1 MGIYYDIF
9 YDRDDPKK
17 AYKIPY
23 AGDYFQSECTIGK
36 TKLKRVGDSGNVY
49 TYNTDYGEDGVPK
62 GIKSTEF
69 FKQFGADTYNNKV
82 IFLSGLDGGYDNGVG
97 ATPYIRI
104 DRQHYPTTNWG
115 RNVYRSSFDFVAL
128 GGKFRFQIYV
138 IWDGT
143 EASNTGL
150 HVVPNF
156 TYGDFK
162 EDRMSYILM
171 PNSIRDMLEHYV
183 DSANDSSHVDD
194 GYLYQSSYVA
204 VTSQYYTG
212 TAYSIADGG
221 AYVSEYGNVNLYTKK
236 YTKSEVDD
244 FINHVKNDTADVDSD
259 NNTHDTSGGN
269 DGDGDGNVPSGDVI
283 KLPDIP
289 TKNIVGTGLLHGY
302 VVSDSEL
309 HNLSDWL
316 WQDDIMKY
324 LSSLFSQNPLE
335 CIINTNLLP
344 FTPTSSGSENII
356 VGGKIST
363 ATGGKLSTQ
372 YMSFNFNYDGLKS
385 HLWGSA
391 LDYERGLK
399 CTLYVPFVGQVNI
412 STNMCAYTHLTLR
425 YIIDVISG
433 QGIVALLSS
442 KTSTTWDNDRND
454 IVVDTWSF
462 NCASTIPLARRDI
475 SGLISGAIGATAS
488 IASGNVLGVASSVM
502 QARPSI
508 QKSGQYNTNSG
519 YMGGRRPY
527 ITYEFSKAVIP
538 QNLYSISGR
547 PQYTSVK
554 LSTCKGFTKC
564 EKPQIEFKNSK
575 PTSEEIN
582 EIYNMLEEGVIV

>member
-1 MGIYYDIF
+1 MGIYYDVF
-9 YDRDDPKK
+9 YDRNNPKK

-23 AGDYFQSECTIGK
+23 AGDYYQSECTIGH
-36 TKLKRVGDSGNVY
+36 TELKKIGDSDSNLY
-49 TYNTDYGEDGVPK
+49 TYVTDYGEDGVPK
-62 GIKSTEF
+62 GIESTKF

-82 IFLSGLDGGYDNGVG
+82 IFLSGLDGGNDYGIG

-104 DRQHYPTTNWG
+104 NRQHYPTENWG
-115 RNVYRSSFDFVAL
+115 RDVYRSEFSFVAL
-128 GGKFRFQIYV
+128 GGKFRFNIYV

-143 EASNTGL
+143 EAAYVNL
-150 HVVPNF
+150 PNV

-162 EDRMSYILM
+162 KDMMSYILM

-183 DSANDSSHVDD
+183 DIRDTTHTND
-194 GYLYQSSYVA
+194 GYLYQSSYV
-204 VTSQYYTG
+204 VVESQYYTG
-212 TAYSIADGG
+212 NVYIIGGGG
-221 AYVSEYGNVNLYTKK
+221 AYVSDYGNVSLYSNG

-269 DGDGDGNVPSGDVI
+269 DGEGDGNVPTGDKI

-289 TKNIVGTGLLHGY
+289 SKNIVGTGLLHGY

-309 HNLSDWL
+309 GSFADWL

-324 LSSLFSQNPLE
+324 LSSLFSQSPLD

-356 VGGKIST
+356 VGGKAST
-363 ATGGKLSTQ
+363 ATGAKLSTQ
-372 YMSFNFNYDGLKS
+372 YMSFNFNYNGLTS

-399 CTLYVPFVGQVNI
+399 CTLYVPFVGEVSI
-412 STNMCAYTHLTLR
+412 PTNLCAYTHLTLR

-442 KTSTTWDNDRND
+442 KSSATWDNDRND

-462 NCASTIPLARRDI
+462 NCASTVPLVRRDI

-502 QARPSI
+502 QARPSV

-538 QNLYSISGR
+538 SNLYIASGR
-547 PQYTSVK
+547 PQYDAVK
-554 LSTCKGFTKC
+554 LSTSKGFTKC
-564 EKPQIEFKNSK
+564 ENPQITFTKT
-575 PTSEEIN
+575 PTEKEKT

>member
-9 YDRDDPKK
+9 YDRNNPNK

-23 AGDYFQSECTIGK
+23 AGDYFQNGCTVGH
-36 TKLKRVGDSGNVY
+36 TTLKRVGETHDVY
-49 TYNTDYGEDGVPK
+49 TYVTDYGVDGVPK
-62 GIKSTEF
+62 GIESTKF
-69 FKQFGADTYNNKV
+69 FKQFGDGSYKKNILLA
-82 IFLSGLDGGYDNGVG
+82 GLDGGYDYDVGV
-97 ATPYIRI
+97 ATPYIYI
-104 DRQHYPTTNWG
+104 NRQHYPTTDWG
-115 RNVYRSSFDFVAL
+115 SDIYRSSFEFTAL

-143 EASNTGL
+143 NAAGSLPVLPDTN
-150 HVVPNF
+150 
-156 TYGDFK
+156 YGDFK
-162 EDRMSYILM
+162 EDIMSYILM

-183 DSANDSSHVDD
+183 DIPNDTTHADD
-194 GYLYQSSYVA
+194 GYLYQSAYYVA
-204 VTSQYYTG
+204 ETQYYTG
-212 TAYSIADGG
+212 SVYSISGGSPYISGDGG
-221 AYVSEYGNVNLYTKK
+221 VNVKTKK

-244 FINHVKNDTADVDSD
+244 FINHVKNDTKDVDSD

-269 DGDGDGNVPSGDVI
+269 DGDGNGNVPTGDKI

-289 TKNIVGTGLLHGY
+289 SKNIVGTGLLHGY

-309 HNLSDWL
+309 GSFADWL
-316 WQDDIMKY
+316 WEDDIIKY
-324 LSSLFSQNPLE
+324 LSSLFSSNPLE
-335 CIINTNLLP
+335 SIINTNLLP

-356 VGGKIST
+356 VGGKTST
-363 ATGGKLSTQ
+363 ATGAKLSAQ
-372 YMSFNFNYDGLKS
+372 YMSFNFNYNGLNS

-399 CTLYVPFVGQVNI
+399 CTLYIPFVGQVNI
-412 STNMCAYTHLTLR
+412 STNLCAYTHLTLR
-425 YIIDVISG
+425 YIIDVVSG
-433 QGIVALLSS
+433 QGIVALMSS
-442 KTSTTWDNDRND
+442 KSSATWDNDRND

-462 NCASTIPLARRDI
+462 NCASSIPLMRSDI

-488 IASGNVLGVASSVM
+488 IASGNVLGVASNVM
-502 QARPSI
+502 NARPSV

-527 ITYEFSKAVIP
+527 ITYEFSKVVIP
-538 QNLYSISGR
+538 TNMYTATGR
-547 PQYTSVK
+547 PQYASVK

-575 PTSEEIN
+575 PTSNEIN
-582 EIYNMLEEGVIV
+582 EIYNMLEQGVIV

>member
-9 YDRDDPKK
+9 YDRNNPKK

-23 AGDYFQSECTIGK
+23 AGDYFENAPTLGK
-36 TKLKRVGDSGNVY
+36 TDLKRVGETDNVY
-49 TYNTDYGEDGVPK
+49 TYVTDYGVDSVPK
-62 GIKSTEF
+62 GIECTKF
-69 FKQFGADTYNNKV
+69 FKQFGSDTYNNT
-82 IFLSGLDGGYDNGVG
+82 IILLSGLDGGYDYDARV

-104 DRQHYPTTNWG
+104 NRQHSTSDWG
-115 RNVYRSSFDFVAL
+115 KNVYRSTFDFVAL
-128 GGKFRFQIYV
+128 GGKFRFQIYT
-138 IWDGT
+138 IWDGIKAAT
-143 EASNTGL
+143 SLPTLSNVNL
-150 HVVPNF
+150 
-156 TYGDFK
+156 GDFK
-162 EDRMSYILM
+162 EDVMSYILM

-183 DSANDSSHVDD
+183 DITNDTTHVND
-194 GYLYQSSYVA
+194 GYIYQSSYYV
-204 VTSQYYTG
+204 VESQYYTG
-212 TAYSIADGG
+212 TAYSIANGSAYISGYGG
-221 AYVSEYGNVNLYTKK
+221 VNVYTKK

-244 FINHVKNDTADVDSD
+244 FINHVKNDTAEVDSD

-269 DGDGDGNVPSGDVI
+269 DGEGDGNVPSGDKI
-283 KLPDIP
+283 GLPDIP
-289 TKNIVGTGLLHGY
+289 SKNIVGTGLLHGY

-316 WQDDIMKY
+316 WQDDIIKY
-324 LSSLFSQNPLE
+324 LSSLFSNNPLE

-356 VGGKIST
+356 IGGKTST
-363 ATGGKLSTQ
+363 ATGAKLSSQ
-372 YMSFNFNYDGLKS
+372 YMSFNFNYNGLTT

-412 STNMCAYTHLTLR
+412 STNLCAYTHLTLR

-442 KTSTTWDNDRND
+442 KSSATWDNDRND

-462 NCASTIPLARRDI
+462 NCASTVPLVRRDI
-475 SGLISGAIGATAS
+475 SGLISGAIGVTAS

-502 QARPSI
+502 GARPSV

-538 QNLYSISGR
+538 SNLYTASGR
-547 PQYTSVK
+547 PQYDAVK
-554 LSTCKGFTKC
+554 LSTSKGFTKC
-564 EKPQIEFKNSK
+564 ENPQITFTST
-575 PTSEEIN
+575 PTEKEKT
-582 EIYNMLEEGVIV
+582 EIYNMLEQGVIV

>member
-9 YDRDDPKK
+9 YDRNNPKK

-23 AGDYFQSECTIGK
+23 AGDYYQSECTIGK
-36 TKLKRVGDSGNVY
+36 SVLKHVGDSTSNVY
-49 TYNTDYGEDGVPK
+49 TFVTDYGEDGVPK
-62 GIKSTEF
+62 GIESTEF
-69 FKQFGADTYNNKV
+69 FKQFGADTYNNEV
-82 IFLSGLDGGYDNGVG
+82 IFLSGLDGGYVNRIGE
-97 ATPYIRI
+97 TPYIMI
-104 DRQHYPTTNWG
+104 DRQHYPTTDWG
-115 RNVYRSSFDFVAL
+115 RDVYRSSFWFVAL
-128 GGKFRFQIYV
+128 GGKFSFRIYT
-138 IWDGT
+138 IWDGID
-143 EASNTGL
+143 EAYVHLPDVN
-150 HVVPNF
+150 H
-156 TYGDFK
+156 GDFK
-162 EDRMSYILM
+162 KDMMSYILM

-183 DSANDSSHVDD
+183 DIPNETTHSND
-194 GYLYQSSYVA
+194 GFLYQSSYV
-204 VTSQYYTG
+204 VTESQYYTG
-212 TAYSIADGG
+212 STYIIGGGG
-221 AYVSEYGNVNLYTKK
+221 AYVSEYGSVSLNTKRYTQ
-236 YTKSEVDD
+236 SEVND

-269 DGDGDGNVPSGDVI
+269 DGDGDGNVPPGDKI

-289 TKNIVGTGLLHGY
+289 SKNIVGTGLLHGY

-309 HNLSDWL
+309 GTFADWL

-324 LSSLFSQNPLE
+324 LSSLFSQSPLD

-356 VGGKIST
+356 VGGKAST
-363 ATGGKLSTQ
+363 ATGAKLSTQ
-372 YMSFNFNYDGLKS
+372 YMSFNFNYNGLTS

-391 LDYERGLK
+391 LDYDRGLK
-399 CTLYVPFVGQVNI
+399 CTLYIPFVGQVNI
-412 STNMCAYTHLTLR
+412 STNLCAYTHLTLR

-433 QGIVALLSS
+433 QGVVALLSS
-442 KTSTTWDNDRND
+442 KSSTTWDNDRND

-462 NCASTIPLARRDI
+462 NCASTVPLVRRDI

-488 IASGNVLGVASSVM
+488 IASGNVLGIASSVM
-502 QARPSI
+502 QARPSV

-538 QNLYSISGR
+538 SNLYIASGR
-547 PQYTSVK
+547 PQYDAVK
-554 LSTCKGFTKC
+554 LSTSKGFTKC
-564 EKPQIEFKNSK
+564 EKPNITFTKT
-575 PTSEEIN
+575 PTEKEKT

>member
-1 MGIYYDIF
+1 MGIYYDVF
-9 YDRDDPKK
+9 YDRNNPKK

-23 AGDYFQSECTIGK
+23 AGYYYQSECTIGK
-36 TKLKRVGDSGNVY
+36 TKLEHVGDSDSNLY
-49 TYNTDYGEDGVPK
+49 TFVTDYGEDGVPK
-62 GIKSTEF
+62 GIECTKF

-82 IFLSGLDGGYDNGVG
+82 IFLSGLDGGTDYGIGD
-97 ATPYIRI
+97 TPYIRI
-104 DRQHYPTTNWG
+104 DRQHYPTEDWG
-115 RNVYRSSFDFVAL
+115 RDVYRSEFSFVAL
-128 GGKFRFQIYV
+128 GGKFRFQIYT

-143 EASNTGL
+143 EAAYVSL
-150 HVVPNF
+150 PNV

-162 EDRMSYILM
+162 KDMMSYILM

-183 DSANDSSHVDD
+183 DIPNTTHTND
-194 GYLYQSSYVA
+194 GYLYQSSYV
-204 VTSQYYTG
+204 VVESQYYTG
-212 TAYSIADGG
+212 SAYIIGGGG
-221 AYVSEYGNVNLYTKK
+221 AYVSDYGNVSLYSNG

-244 FINHVKNDTADVDSD
+244 FIKHVKNDTEDVDSD

-269 DGDGDGNVPSGDVI
+269 DGEGDGNVPSGDKI

-289 TKNIVGTGLLHGY
+289 SKNIVGTGLLHGY

-316 WQDDIMKY
+316 WQDDIIKY
-324 LSSLFSQNPLE
+324 LSSLFSNNPLE

-356 VGGKIST
+356 IGGKTST
-363 ATGGKLSTQ
+363 ASGAKLSTQ
-372 YMSFNFNYDGLKS
+372 YMSFNFNYNGLTS

-399 CTLYVPFVGQVNI
+399 CTLYIPFVGQVNI
-412 STNMCAYTHLTLR
+412 STNLCAYTHLTLR

-442 KTSTTWDNDRND
+442 KSSGTWDNDRND

-462 NCASTIPLARRDI
+462 NCASTVPLARRDI

-502 QARPSI
+502 SARPSV

-538 QNLYSISGR
+538 SNLYIATGR
-547 PQYTSVK
+547 PQYDAVK
-554 LSTCKGFTKC
+554 LSTSKGFTKC
-564 EKPQIEFKNSK
+564 EKPNITFTKT
-575 PTSEEIN
+575 PTENEKR

>member
-9 YDRDDPKK
+9 YDRDNPNK

-23 AGDYFQSECTIGK
+23 AGDYFQSQCTIGQ
-36 TKLKRVGDSGNVY
+36 TELKHVGDNDSNLY
-49 TYNTDYGEDGVPK
+49 TFVTDYGEDGVPK
-62 GIKSTEF
+62 GIECTKF

-82 IFLSGLDGGYDNGVG
+82 IFLSGLDGGNDLGVG

-104 DRQHYPTTNWG
+104 NRQHYPTTDWG
-115 RNVYRSSFDFVAL
+115 RDVYRSEFSFVAL
-128 GGKFRFQIYV
+128 GGKFRFNIYV

-143 EASNTGL
+143 EASSIGVYL
-150 HVVPNF
+150 PNV

-162 EDRMSYILM
+162 KDMMSYILM

-183 DSANDSSHVDD
+183 DSSPDTTHTDD
-194 GYLYQSSYVA
+194 GYLYQSSYV
-204 VTSQYYTG
+204 VVESQYYTG
-212 TAYSIADGG
+212 VTYIIGGGG
-221 AYVSEYGNVNLYTKK
+221 AYVSDYGNVNLYTNG
-236 YTKSEVDD
+236 YSKSEVDD
-244 FINHVKNDTADVDSD
+244 FINHVKNDTEDVDSD

-269 DGDGDGNVPSGDVI
+269 DGEGDGNVPSGDNI

-289 TKNIVGTGLLHGY
+289 SKNIVGTGLLHGY

-309 HNLSDWL
+309 GTFADWL
-316 WQDDIMKY
+316 WEDDIIKY

-344 FTPTSSGSENII
+344 FTPTSSGNENII
-356 VGGKIST
+356 VGGKTST
-363 ATGGKLSTQ
+363 ATGAKLSAQ

-399 CTLYVPFVGQVNI
+399 CTLYIPFVGEVNI
-412 STNMCAYTHLTLR
+412 STNLCAYTHLTLR

-442 KTSTTWDNDRND
+442 KSSATWDNDRND

-462 NCASTIPLARRDI
+462 NCASTIPLMRRDI

-502 QARPSI
+502 QARPSV

-538 QNLYSISGR
+538 SNQYTITGR
-547 PQYTSVK
+547 PQYASVK

-575 PTSEEIN
+575 PTSDEI
-582 EIYNMLEEGVIV
+582 EKIYNMLEEGVIV

>member
-9 YDRDDPKK
+9 YDRNNPKK

-23 AGDYFQSECTIGK
+23 AGDYFENPPTLGK
-36 TKLKRVGDSGNVY
+36 TDLKRVGESGNVY
-49 TYNTDYGEDGVPK
+49 TYVTDYGEDSVPK
-62 GIKSTEF
+62 GIESTDF
-69 FKQFGADTYNNKV
+69 FKQFGGDTYKNKV
-82 IFLSGLDGGYDNGVG
+82 ILLSGLDGGYDYDVGV
-97 ATPYIRI
+97 ATPYMRI
-104 DRQHYPTTNWG
+104 NRQHYPTTDWG
-115 RNVYRSSFDFVAL
+115 RNVYRSSLDFVAL

-143 EASNTGL
+143 DSATSLPTLSN
-150 HVVPNF
+150 VN
-156 TYGDFK
+156 YGDFK
-162 EDRMSYILM
+162 EDMVSYIMM

-183 DSANDSSHVDD
+183 DSPDGSSHADD
-194 GYLYQSSYVA
+194 GYMYQSSYYV

-212 TAYSIADGG
+212 TAYSIANGG
-221 AYVSEYGNVNLYTKK
+221 AYISGNSGVTVYTNT

-244 FINHVKNDTADVDSD
+244 FINHVKNDTAEVDSD

-269 DGDGDGNVPSGDVI
+269 DGEGDGNVPSGDKI

-289 TKNIVGTGLLHGY
+289 SKNIVGTGLLHGY

-316 WQDDIMKY
+316 WQDDIIKY
-324 LSSLFSQNPLE
+324 LSSLFSNNPLE
-335 CIINTNLLP
+335 CIINSNLLP

-356 VGGKIST
+356 IGGKTST
-363 ATGGKLSTQ
+363 ASGAKISSQ
-372 YMSFNFNYDGLKS
+372 YMTFNFNYNGLNS

-412 STNMCAYTHLTLR
+412 STNLCAYTHLTLR

-442 KTSTTWDNDRND
+442 KSSATWDSDRND

-462 NCASTIPLARRDI
+462 NCASTVPLVRRDI

-502 QARPSI
+502 QARPSV

-527 ITYEFSKAVIP
+527 ITYEFLKAVIP
-538 QNLYSISGR
+538 SNLYTASGR
-547 PQYTSVK
+547 PQYDSVK
-554 LSTCKGFTKC
+554 LSTSKGFTKC
-564 EKPQIEFKNSK
+564 EHPNITFSK
-575 PTSEEIN
+575 TPTEKEKT
-582 EIYNMLEEGVIV
+582 EIYNMLEAGVIV